1 MAETVRI
8 EGLGALLKTLESL
21 PQEYVKKG
29 GSAIRTS
36 LRKAAQVVQKE
47 AQANVDRLS
56 AEGET
61 DESTGTLRKAIIV
74 SRKKPGNF
82 KGERFWLRI
91 KRGAKSES
99 GQPATTYGAV
109 LEFGD
114 ERIPAKA
121 WMRRAWEAKKSQA
134 LSVFMSEAETRINR
148 ITKQIERNARLG
160 R

>member
-1 MAETVRI
+1 MAELVHI
-8 EGLGALLKTLESL
+8 EGLGPLLKTLNSL
-21 PQEYVKKG
+21 PQEYIKKG

-36 LRKAAQVVQKE
+36 LRKAAQVVQAE
-47 AQANVDRLS
+47 SQENVDRLS

-61 DESTGTLRKAIIV
+61 NEATGTLRKAIIV

-91 KRGAKSES
+91 KRGVKSES
-99 GQPATTYGAV
+99 GQPATTYGGV

-121 WMRRAWEAKKSQA
+121 WMRRAWEAKKGEA
-134 LSVFMSEAETRINR
+134 LATFMSEAEARINR
-148 ITKQIERNARLG
+148 ITKQIERKAAK
-160 R
+160 